1 MNEKVL
7 RILEYHKVLEQ
18 LSSFATSKPGKQL
31 CLSLEPDTDLARIIL
46 NQTQTKNALDRL
58 YKKETISFSSTKE
71 IVPSIKR
78 LKMGSILSQEEL
90 LHIAQFL
97 NNVNHVKAYARKET
111 PDIPDDSLDPL
122 FDILEPLTNV
132 STEIL
137 RCIISEEEIS
147 DDATPALRQI
157 RRNIKLANDRIHSQL
172 SSMVNSSYK
181 TYLQES
187 VITMRNNRY
196 CIPVKSEYKNQVQG
210 MIHDQSSSGSTL
222 FIEPAAIVKLN
233 NDLKELAL
241 KEEQEIEI
249 ILSNL
254 TVLCEGYITKL
265 SENYET
271 MIQLDFIFAK
281 AHLAMMQKASF
292 PLYNKEGKINLRKA
306 RHPLLDPATVVPTD
320 VYLGDQFDL
329 LIITGPNTGG
339 KTVVLKTLGLLTLMG
354 QSGLHIP
361 TLDRSELSVFTEVF
375 ADIGDEQSIEQ
386 SLSTFSSHMTN
397 IVSILDQSD
406 EHSLCLFDELG
417 AGTDPTEGAAL
428 AIAIL
433 SDLHAKGIRTAA
445 TTHYSELK
453 LFALSTPKVENA
465 SCEFDINT
473 LRPTYKLLIGVPG
486 KSNAFAISK
495 KLGLPDRI
503 IDEAKLHLTEQD
515 EKFEDIIA
523 NLERTKSEVEKE
535 KLAVTYHKQ
544 EVEKLQKEL
553 QYEKQ
558 KVKDTKSKIISEAN
572 EEARS
577 ILKDAKDYAD
587 ETIRNF
593 NKFGAAGQNVKAMEQ
608 ERQNIRKKLSSIE
621 ASHTIASK
629 TKDNIK
635 LKPSDLR
642 LGESVRIIS
651 MNLTGTVNSLP
662 DTKGN
667 LFVQCGILRTSTNIN
682 ELELVMTEDITG
694 TKVPLSKGKK
704 MNLSKSSTISAELNL
719 LGMTVDDALARLDKY
734 LDDAYLSH
742 LQSVRIVHGK
752 GTGALRNGV
761 HQHLKRVK
769 YVKEF
774 HLGAY
779 GEGDAGVTIVTFK

>member
-1 MNEKVL
+1 
-7 RILEYHKVLEQ
+7 
-18 LSSFATSKPGKQL
+18 
-31 CLSLEPDTDLARIIL
+31 
-46 NQTQTKNALDRL
+46 
-58 YKKETISFSSTKE
+58 
-71 IVPSIKR
+71 
-78 LKMGSILSQEEL
+78 
-90 LHIAQFL
+90 
-97 NNVNHVKAYARKET
+97 
-111 PDIPDDSLDPL
+111 
-122 FDILEPLTNV
+122 
-132 STEIL
+132 
-137 RCIISEEEIS
+137 
-147 DDATPALRQI
+147 
-157 RRNIKLANDRIHSQL
+157 
-172 SSMVNSSYK
+172 
-181 TYLQES
+181 
-187 VITMRNNRY
+187 MRNNRY

-210 MIHDQSSSGSTL
+210 MIHDQSSTGSTL

-254 TVLCEGYITKL
+254 SVLCEGYITHL
-265 SENYET
+265 TNNYDT
-271 MIQLDFIFAK
+271 MIRLDFIFAK
-281 AHLAMMQKASF
+281 AHLAMNQKASF
-292 PLYNKEGKINLRKA
+292 PLYNNEGRIHLRKA
-306 RHPLLDPATVVPTD
+306 RHPLLDSQKVVPTD

-397 IVSILDQSD
+397 IVSILEKAD
-406 EHSLCLFDELG
+406 EQSLCLFDELG

-433 SDLHAKGIRTAA
+433 SDLHKKEIRTAA

-453 LFALSTPKVENA
+453 LFALSTPRVENA
-465 SCEFDINT
+465 SCEFDVNT

-503 IDEAKLHLTEQD
+503 INGAKLHLTEQD
-515 EKFEDIIA
+515 EQFEDIIA
-523 NLERTKSEVEKE
+523 NLEKTKSEVEKE
-535 KLAVTYHKQ
+535 KQAIVYHKQ
-544 EVEKLQKEL
+544 EIEKLQNEL
-553 QYEKQ
+553 RQEKQ
-558 KVKDTKSKIISEAN
+558 KVKDSKNKIISGAN

-577 ILKDAKDYAD
+577 ILQKAKDYAD

-593 NKFGAAGQNVKAMEQ
+593 NKFGAANQNMKAMEQ
-608 ERQNIRKKLSSIE
+608 ERQNIRKKLSSIQMPD
-621 ASHTIASK
+621 SIKTK
-629 TKDNIK
+629 TKDTNK
-635 LKPSDLR
+635 LKASDLR

-682 ELELVMTEDITG
+682 DLELVMTEDVTG
-694 TKVPLSKGKK
+694 TGISHSKGKK
-704 MNLSKSSTISAELNL
+704 INLSKASTISAELNL
-719 LGMTVDDALARLDKY
+719 LGLTVDDALARLDKY

-742 LQSVRIVHGK
+742 LQTVRIVHGK

-769 YVKEF
+769 YVQEF